1 MVLNQ
6 LKKIRD
12 ELKSSADAYDN
23 AFMNTALIAASE
35 LADQTKQYQKQDQK
49 EPSKL
54 FINKQ
59 KSQSSLNPVL
69 DKEYFIAKYGSLK
82 NAKAAY
88 QEMYGKQ
95 KFGRSWSDFIAIAR
109 KLTSASPEPKTLTL
123 EERITKIENFLIGLG
138 YEPSSTE

>member
-35 LADQTKQYQKQDQK
+35 LSELVDQTKPEQKDQ
-49 EPSKL
+49 PKL
-54 FINKQ
+54 LINNQ
-59 KSQSSLNPVL
+59 QSQSNLNPVL

-95 KFGRSWSDFIAIAR
+95 KFGRSWSDFITVAR
-109 KLTSASPEPKTLTL
+109 KLTSASPKAKTLTL
-123 EERITKIENFLIGLG
+123 DERITKIENFLISLG
-138 YEPSSTE
+138 YQP

>member
-35 LADQTKQYQKQDQK
+35 LADQTKQDQK
-49 EPSKL
+49 DQPQL
-54 FINKQ
+54 FINNQ
-59 KSQSSLNPVL
+59 QSQSSLNPVL

-95 KFGRSWSDFIAIAR
+95 KFGRSWSDFITVAR
-109 KLTSASPEPKTLTL
+109 KLTSASPKAKTLTL

-138 YEPSSTE
+138 YQPSSIE

>member
-6 LKKIRD
+6 LKQIRD
-12 ELKSSADAYDN
+12 QLKNSADAYDS

-35 LADQTKQYQKQDQK
+35 LSELADQTKQHQK
-49 EPSKL
+49 EPTKL
-54 FINKQ
+54 LINNQ
-59 KSQSSLNPVL
+59 QSQSSLNPVL

-88 QEMYGKQ
+88 QKMYGKQ
-95 KFGRSWSDFIAIAR
+95 KFGRSWSDFIAIAQ

-123 EERITKIENFLIGLG
+123 EDRITKIENFLIALG
-138 YEPSSTE
+138 YQP

>member
-6 LKKIRD
+6 LKQIRD
-12 ELKSSADAYDN
+12 ELKNSADAYDS

-35 LADQTKQYQKQDQK
+35 LSELADQTKQHQK
-49 EPSKL
+49 EPTKL
-54 FINKQ
+54 LINNQ
-59 KSQSSLNPVL
+59 QSQSSLNPVL

-88 QEMYGKQ
+88 QKMYGKQ
-95 KFGRSWSDFIAIAR
+95 KFGRSWSDFIAIVQ

-123 EERITKIENFLIGLG
+123 EDRITKIENFLIALG
-138 YEPSSTE
+138 YQP